1 MKASTSLLALTLA
14 ACGADPISYST
25 PVGIQLK
32 AKSSDVTNSTITD
45 DKAITT
51 ESGNPYGKF
60 VTDAQAKLGKSPTRI
75 EVDQLTLT
83 LGAQSTGVSALE
95 QIYTGDVDVALITND
110 TNNTY
115 DVGHVTS
122 PTGVGPVD
130 VAVSYESVQVS
141 AADYVKILGG
151 SFKVVLRGPA
161 ATTFQSKGAEANI
174 QATFTFAAFE

>member
-60 VTDAQAKLGKSPTRI
+60 VTDAQTKLGKSPTRI
-75 EVDQLTLT
+75 EIDALTMT
-83 LGAQSTGVSALE
+83 LGAQSTGVTALD
-95 QIYTGDVDVALITND
+95 QVFTGDVDVALITND

-115 DVGHVTS
+115 DVGHVMN

-130 VAVSYESVQVS
+130 VGVVFSSAAVSP
-141 AADYVKILGG
+141 ADYVKILGG
-151 SFKVVLRGPA
+151 SFKVVARGPA
-161 ATTFQSKGAEANI
+161 AAGFSTKGAEVNL
-174 QATFTFAAFE
+174 QLTFTFAAFE